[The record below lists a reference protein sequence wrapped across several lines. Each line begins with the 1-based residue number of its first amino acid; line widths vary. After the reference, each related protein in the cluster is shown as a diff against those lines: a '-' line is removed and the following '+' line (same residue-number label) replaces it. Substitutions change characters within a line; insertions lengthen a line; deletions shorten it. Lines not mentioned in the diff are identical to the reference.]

1 MIMLEKDYLEYQNI
15 KLGFGSFKYPPVLI
29 GTMFYQGQRLIDNT
43 DVSKFNKEKALKRIE
58 KHIQL
63 SNQYK
68 IPGLIEISADTP
80 DAMINYLEFYLD
92 NFKPPFVLGGTLDAR
107 ISGVA
112 YLYEQG
118 YKSEDFIYNA
128 ISNLKNQRELDLFKK
143 YEIKSAVI
151 LILAS
156 PNMTSTQRF
165 SYITDKNQPNNV
177 SLFEGLKRVD
187 VKHIWVDGGVV
198 NLESLIHILETQKI
212 ISTSLKV
219 PVGTA
224 PNLFLFKY
232 SSPRLNLKFHTR
244 YRRSSIMFIA
254 SWYSN
259 FIFYGPIEDATECF
273 ASAAQSF
280 EFKKLCEER
289 KVNLLD

>member
-1 MIMLEKDYLEYQNI
+1 MHEKDYLEYQNVKI
-15 KLGFGSFKYPPVLI
+15 GFGSFKYPPVLI
-29 GTMFYQGQRLIDNT
+29 GTMFYQGQRIIDASDIT
-43 DVSKFNKEKALKRIE
+43 KFNKEKALKKIE
-58 KHIQL
+58 KHMQL

-68 IPGLIEISADTP
+68 IPALIEISADTP
-80 DAMINYLEFYLD
+80 DAMISYLDFYLD
-92 NFKPPFVLGGTLDAR
+92 NYKPPFVLGGTLDAR
-107 ISGVA
+107 ISGVE
-112 YLYEQG
+112 YLSEQG

-128 ISNLKNQRELDLFKK
+128 ISNLKNQKETELLKNYK
-143 YEIKSAVI
+143 IQTAII

-165 SYITDKNQPNNV
+165 SYITEKNQPNNV
-177 SLFEGLKRVD
+177 SLFEGLKKLG
-187 VKHIWVDGGVV
+187 VKYIWVDGGVV
-198 NLESLIHILETQKI
+198 DLESLVHILETQKI
-212 ISTSLKV
+212 ISTSLNI

-273 ASAAQSF
+273 ASTAQSF
-280 EFKKLCEER
+280 KFKRICEE
-289 KVNLLD
+289 KSVNLFD

>member
-1 MIMLEKDYLEYQNI
+1 MIMLDKNFIEYQNV
-15 KLGFGSFKYPPVLI
+15 KVGFGSFKLPPVLI
-29 GTMFYQGQRLIDNT
+29 GTMFYQGQRLIDNNDIT
-43 DVSKFNKEKALKRIE
+43 KFDKEKALKRIE
-58 KHIQL
+58 KQVQL

-68 IPGLIEISADTP
+68 IPALIEISADTP
-80 DAMINYLEFYLD
+80 DAMTSYLDFYLD

-112 YLYEQG
+112 YLYDQG

-128 ISNLKNQRELDLFKK
+128 ISNLKNQKEIELFKK
-143 YEIKSAVI
+143 YEIQTAII
-151 LILAS
+151 LVLAS

-165 SYITDKNQPNNV
+165 SHITDKTQPNNV
-177 SLFEGLKRVD
+177 SLFEGLKELG
-187 VKHIWVDGGVV
+187 VKYIWVDGGVV
-198 NLESLIHILETQKI
+198 NLESLVHILETQKM
-212 ISTSLKV
+212 ISTALKV

-273 ASAAQSF
+273 ASTAQSF
-280 EFKKLCEER
+280 EFKRICEE
-289 KVNLLD
+289 KNVNLLD

>member
-1 MIMLEKDYLEYQNI
+1 MLEKDYLEYQNI

-29 GTMFYQGQRLIDNT
+29 GTMFYQGQRIIDASDIT
-43 DVSKFNKEKALKRIE
+43 KFNKEKALKKIE
-58 KHIQL
+58 KHVQL

-68 IPGLIEISADTP
+68 VPALIEISADTS
-80 DAMINYLEFYLD
+80 DAMISYLDFYLD
-92 NFKPPFVLGGTLDAR
+92 NFNPPFVLGGTLEAR
-107 ISGVA
+107 ISGVE
-112 YLYEQG
+112 YLSEQG
-118 YKSEDFIYNA
+118 YKSEDYIYNA
-128 ISNLKNQRELDLFKK
+128 ISNLKNQKEIELLKNYK
-143 YEIKSAVI
+143 IQTAII

-165 SYITDKNQPNNV
+165 SYITEKNQPNNV
-177 SLFEGLKRVD
+177 SLFEGLKKLG
-187 VKHIWVDGGVV
+187 VKYIWVDGGVV
-198 NLESLIHILETQKI
+198 DLESLVHILETQKI
-212 ISTSLKV
+212 ISTSLKI

-273 ASAAQSF
+273 ASTAQSF
-280 EFKKLCEER
+280 EFKKICEE
-289 KVNLLD
+289 KNVNLFD